1 MKPIIATLTM
11 ALTAFF
17 CSAALAQDV
26 QLNSWQ
32 PQAGTN
38 VQVGQTDYAITVTGL
53 NAYDQSGNVTLVP
66 LQTSPSSV
74 GADTQITDTL
84 YAVSYDGSNN
94 TVTAMVMYQAD
105 PSQSLASD
113 EIVNALQDTINH
125 NNWTN
130 ATFTV
135 RAMNPS
141 ENVPAGT
148 QFWVCSANGQL
159 AFAGSGMLCV
169 AEPAVVQDPALFP
182 PPGPVYQ

>member
-1 MKPIIATLTM
+1 MKPLNATLTI
-11 ALTAFF
+11 ALIAF
-17 CSAALAQDV
+17 CSSALAQEV

-32 PQAGTN
+32 LQAGKN
-38 VQVGQTDYAITVTGL
+38 VQVGQTDSAITVLGI

-66 LQTSPSSV
+66 LQTSPSSL
-74 GADTQITDTL
+74 GADTQIADTL
-84 YAVSYDGSNN
+84 YAVTLDSPSN

-113 EIVNALQDTINH
+113 EIVNAVQDTINH

-135 RAMNPS
+135 RAMDPS
-141 ENVPAGT
+141 EQVAAGT
-148 QFWVCSANGQL
+148 QFWVCSASGQV

-182 PPGPVYQ
+182 PPGPVYYP

>member
-1 MKPIIATLTM
+1 MKPINATLTI
-11 ALTAFF
+11 AIIAF
-17 CSAALAQDV
+17 CSAATAQEM

-32 PQAGTN
+32 LQAGKN
-38 VQVGQTDYAITVTGL
+38 VQVGQADSAISVLGL
-53 NAYDQSGNVTLVP
+53 NAHDQSGNVTLIP
-66 LQTSPSSV
+66 LQTNPSSV
-74 GADTQITDTL
+74 GVDTQIADTL
-84 YAVSYDGSNN
+84 YAVSLDIPSN

-113 EIVNALQDTINH
+113 EIVKAVQDTIDH

-141 ENVPAGT
+141 ESVPAGT
-148 QFWVCSANGQL
+148 QFWVCSASGQV
-159 AFAGSGMLCV
+159 AFAGSGTLCV
-169 AEPAVVQDPALFP
+169 AEPAVVENPALFP

>member
-1 MKPIIATLTM
+1 MKPINATLTI
-11 ALTAFF
+11 ALIAF
-17 CSAALAQDV
+17 CWGALAQEV

-32 PQAGTN
+32 LQAGKN
-38 VQVGQTDYAITVTGL
+38 VQVGKTDSAITVLGL
-53 NAYDQSGNVTLVP
+53 NAHDQSGNVTLIP

-74 GADTQITDTL
+74 GADTQIADTL
-84 YAVSYDGSNN
+84 YAVSLDIPSN

-113 EIVNALQDTINH
+113 EIVKSVQDTINH

-141 ENVPAGT
+141 ENVPAET
-148 QFWVCSANGQL
+148 QFWVCSAGSQVEV
-159 AFAGSGMLCV
+159 AGSGMLCV
-169 AEPAVVQDPALFP
+169 AEPAVVHDPTLFP
-182 PPGPVYQ
+182 PPRPLYQ

>member
-1 MKPIIATLTM
+1 MKLIHATVTLALIA
-11 ALTAFF
+11 F
-17 CSAALAQDV
+17 CSTALAQEV

-32 PQAGTN
+32 LQAGKN
-38 VQVGQTDYAITVTGL
+38 VQVGQTDSAVTVLGL
-53 NAYDQSGNVTLVP
+53 NAYDQSGNVTLIP
-66 LQTSPSSV
+66 LLASPSSV
-74 GADTQITDTL
+74 GVDAQIADTL
-84 YAVSYDGSNN
+84 YAVSLDIPSN

-113 EIVNALQDTINH
+113 EIVNAVQDTIDH
-125 NNWTN
+125 NNWTD
-130 ATFTV
+130 ATFSV

-148 QFWVCSANGQL
+148 QFWVCSASGQV

>member
-1 MKPIIATLTM
+1 MKPIHATLTI
-11 ALTAFF
+11 ALIAL
-17 CSAALAQDV
+17 CSAAFAQEV

-32 PQAGTN
+32 LQAGKN
-38 VQVGQTDYAITVTGL
+38 VQVGQTDSAVTVLGL
-53 NAYDQSGNVTLVP
+53 NAYDQSGVVTLIP
-66 LQTSPSSV
+66 LLTGPSSV
-74 GADTQITDTL
+74 GADTQIADTL
-84 YAVSYDGSNN
+84 YAVSLDIPSN

-105 PSQSLASD
+105 PSQSPTSD
-113 EIVNALQDTINH
+113 EIMSAVQDTINH
-125 NNWTN
+125 NNWTD

-148 QFWVCSANGQL
+148 QFWVCSASGQV

>member
-1 MKPIIATLTM
+1 MRPIHA
-11 ALTAFF
+11 ALTIALIAF
-17 CSAALAQDV
+17 CSDALAQEV

-32 PQAGTN
+32 LQAGKN
-38 VQVGQTDYAITVTGL
+38 VQVGQTDSAVTVLGL
-53 NAYDQSGNVTLVP
+53 NAYDQSGNVTLIP
-66 LQTSPSSV
+66 LLTSPSSV
-74 GADTQITDTL
+74 GADTQIADTL
-84 YAVSYDGSNN
+84 YAISLDIPSN

-105 PSQSLASD
+105 PSQSFDSD
-113 EIVNALQDTINH
+113 EIVKAVQDTIDH

-141 ENVPAGT
+141 ENVPSGT
-148 QFWVCSANGQL
+148 QFWVCSASGQV

-182 PPGPVYQ
+182 PPGPVYYP

>member
-1 MKPIIATLTM
+1 MKPFNALLTIGLIA
-11 ALTAFF
+11 F
-17 CSAALAQDV
+17 CSAALAQEV

-32 PQAGTN
+32 LQPGKN
-38 VQVGQTDYAITVTGL
+38 VQVGQTDSAITVLGL
-53 NAYDQSGNVTLVP
+53 NAYDQSGNVTLIP

-74 GADTQITDTL
+74 GVDTQIADTL
-84 YAVSYDGSNN
+84 YAVSLDIPSN

-105 PSQSLASD
+105 PSQSFASD
-113 EIVNALQDTINH
+113 EIVKAVQDTIDH

-141 ENVPAGT
+141 EDVPAGT
-148 QFWVCSANGQL
+148 QFWVCSASGQV

-169 AEPAVVQDPALFP
+169 AEPAVVENPTLFP
-182 PPGPVYQ
+182 HPGPVYQ